1 MKKIT
6 SFILLLIISIIWVGQ
21 SVQASMRLTITTR
34 ETRFVEGVRHT
45 EIVGQLEYE
54 GVTSNQVINYIGANV
69 SLYDDLNI
77 VVGDN
82 YKPHDSWGRGTILA
96 HMDDIHERYPN
107 YQVIGGVNGDFYN
120 TSITNLNGQPQGGYI
135 RNFEVIASGVVST
148 RPLAGFKD
156 DGTTVFGVPCYS
168 GYQLLVYDEDGA
180 LKKEV
185 SIERI
190 NNLPT
195 ANDKVTVY
203 FDNYDLPIS
212 SAHNKVIIDAKETK
226 MDGVRYFG
234 SGAFDSMTEVDVTV
248 ADHTFVIVGTDFNE
262 DGLITDV
269 DYVVVQRKI
278 GCGFEDVRFAVG
290 VYDEIVTDGVPVT
303 YLEKGLDPAF
313 KHPRTAIGLKADGT
327 VFFVVVDGRNKP
339 LGMDGVNLYELA
351 QIMVYFEAVKAY
363 NLDGGGSST
372 MALLNEEEGYDIL
385 NTPSDG
391 TVRAVTNGVFIV
403 KGEHIP
409 RPAPVGF
416 PDPRIKLDRPMNLYV
431 DSQGDLRFDPV
442 LHSLS
447 YMVSV
452 NGTLLASDDES
463 FTLSLEPGEYVIKVR
478 ALADQLN
485 YKHSDFSEEFVLI
498 IHPNEINRFME
509 LLKSFL
515 QEEIKD

>member
-1 MKKIT
+1 MKKLF
-6 SFILLLIISIIWVGQ
+6 SLFFIVIISMFVLGQ
-21 SVQASMRLTITTR
+21 PVQASMRLTVTSR
-34 ETRFVEGVRHT
+34 ENRFVEGVRNT
-45 EIVGQLEYE
+45 KIVGQIEYE
-54 GVTSNQVINYIGANV
+54 GVASNQVINYLGANV
-69 SLYDDLNI
+69 SQYENLNV
-77 VVGDN
+77 VVGDT
-82 YKPHDSWGRGTILA
+82 YKPHDSWGRGTIFA
-96 HMDDIHERYPN
+96 HIDDVHKRYPN

-120 TSITNLNGQPQGGYI
+120 TSITNLNGQPSGGYI
-135 RNFEVIASGVVST
+135 RNFEVIAPGVIST

-156 DGTTVFGVPCYS
+156 DGSVIFGVPCYS

-185 SIERI
+185 AIERI

-195 ANDKVTVY
+195 ASDKITVY
-203 FDNYDLPIS
+203 FDNFDTPIS

-234 SGAFDSMTEVDVTV
+234 SGELNTMTELDVTV

-278 GCGFEDVRFAVG
+278 GCGFENVRFAVG
-290 VYDEIVTDGVPVT
+290 VYDEIVTNGIPVT
-303 YLEKGLDPAF
+303 YLQQGLDPSF
-313 KHPRTAIGLKADGT
+313 KHPRTAIGQKADGT

-339 LGMDGVNLYELA
+339 LGMDGVTLYELA

-363 NLDGGGSST
+363 NIDGGGSST
-372 MALLNEEEGYDIL
+372 MALLNEENGYDIL

-391 TVRAVTNGVFIV
+391 SVRAVTNSVLIV

-409 RPAPVGF
+409 RPNPVGF

-431 DSQGDLRFDPV
+431 DAQGDLRFDPIM
-442 LHSLS
+442 HSLS

-452 NGTLLASDDES
+452 NGTLMASEDES
-463 FTLSLEPGEYVIKVR
+463 FTLSLQPGEYVIKVR
-478 ALADQLN
+478 ALADQIN
-485 YKHSDFSEEFVLI
+485 YKHSDYSEEFVLI
-498 IHPNEINRFME
+498 VHPNEIQRFME

>member
-1 MKKIT
+1 MKKLF
-6 SFILLLIISIIWVGQ
+6 SLLLIITLLFAFIGP
-21 SVQASMRLTITTR
+21 ALEADMRLTISSR
-34 ETRFVEGVRHT
+34 ETEYVENVRHT
-45 EIVGQLEYE
+45 KIVGQLEYD
-54 GVTSNQVINYIGANV
+54 GVTSNQVINYMGANV
-69 SLYDDLNI
+69 LTNSSLNV
-77 VVGDN
+77 VVGDS
-82 YKPHDSWGRGTILA
+82 YKAHDSWGRGTIIA
-96 HMDDIHERYPN
+96 HADDIHERYPN

-156 DGTTVFGVPCYS
+156 DGTAVFGVPCYT

-195 ANDKVTVY
+195 SNDQVTVY

-212 SAHNKVIIDAKETK
+212 SAHNKVMINAKETK

-234 SGAFDSMTEVDVTV
+234 SGEYSGMSNQEVTV
-248 ADHTFVIVGTDFNE
+248 ADHQFVIVGMGFN
-262 DGLITDV
+262 DDNLITSD
-269 DYVVVQRKI
+269 DYMVVQRKM

-290 VYDEIVTDGVPVT
+290 VYDEIVVNGEPVT
-303 YLEKGLDPAF
+303 YLEKGLDPSF
-313 KHPRTAIGLKADGT
+313 KHPRTAIGQKADGT
-327 VFFVVVDGRNKP
+327 IFFVVVDGRNKP
-339 LGMDGVNLYELA
+339 GGMDGVNLYELA
-351 QIMVYFEAVKAY
+351 QIMVYFEAVRAY
-363 NLDGGGSST
+363 NMDGGGSST

-416 PDPRIKLDRPMNLYV
+416 PDTRIRLDKPANFYV
-431 DSQGDLRFDPV
+431 DNNGDLRFDPV
-442 LHSLS
+442 QNSLS
-447 YMVSV
+447 YMVSI
-452 NGTLLASDDES
+452 NGTLYASDDDIYP
-463 FTLSLEPGEYVIKVR
+463 LDLEAGQYVIRVR
-478 ALADQLN
+478 ALADQIN
-485 YKHSDFSEEFVLI
+485 YRHSEFSEDFVLI
-498 IHPNEINRFME
+498 IHPDDINRFIN
-509 LLKSFL
+509 LLKEFL
-515 QEEIKD
+515 KRETTN